1 MTDPGERPTRP
12 ARSRRPDLWL
22 LRRSQVI
29 AGLAL
34 LAFLGLGGAF
44 VRLALAA
51 PAPKPAP
58 PSGRG
63 TIWSADGRV
72 LAGGPLGR
80 RRTPQGE
87 MAAPVVGFVGAS
99 TGLEGVERALDG
111 RLRRGEDVTLTLDTR
126 VQGAVEGI
134 LSAAVRRTSAQY
146 ATAAVLDARTGELR
160 ALASVPG
167 YDPAAWRTAPPERW
181 RNRAALDEY
190 EPGSVLK
197 ALTVAALLDAGLTTP
212 ETRYDTPMRRRVAGA
227 TIGDLVP
234 HPATLST
241 RQILRY
247 SSNVGMTRLVD
258 GVPAGLLRGA
268 FASYGLGQP
277 PRLGLPAGD
286 GLLRDAADWSEL
298 SQATMA
304 FGQGLTVTTLQLVAA
319 FNVLATDGR
328 YVAPRLLAAAPLQT
342 RPVLRPATAAR
353 MREVLHGVIDEGIRT
368 RAALPGY
375 HVGGKTGTAQVVVGS
390 RYSPDVFS
398 STFAGF
404 LPAARPRFTVAVM
417 VRGAQREFQGSQLA
431 APIFRDISGV
441 LFSLY
446 ALAPEAADAP
456 ETDTR

>member
-1 MTDPGERPTRP
+1 MTGPGDRP
-12 ARSRRPDLWL
+12 ARSRRPDARLI
-22 LRRSQVI
+22 RRSQVI

-34 LAFLGLGGAF
+34 PVFLGLGGAF
-44 VRLALAA
+44 FRLGLAA
-51 PAPKPAP
+51 PVPIDTP
-58 PSGRG
+58 PPGRG
-63 TIWSADGRV
+63 TLWSADGRI
-72 LAGGPLGR
+72 LAGGPLER
-80 RRTPQGE
+80 RRTPQDGL
-87 MAAPVVGFVGAS
+87 AAPVLGFVGVS
-99 TGLEGVERALDG
+99 GGLEGAERALDG
-111 RLRRGEDVTLTLDTR
+111 PLQRGEDVTLTLDTR
-126 VQGAVEGI
+126 VQGAVEDI
-134 LSAAVRRTSAQY
+134 LAEAVRRTSAQY
-146 ATAAVLDARTGELR
+146 ATAAVLDTQTGELR

-197 ALTVAALLDAGLTTP
+197 ALIVAALLDAGLTTS
-212 ETRYDTPMRRRVAGA
+212 ETRYDTPMRRQVAGA

-234 HPATLST
+234 HPDTLST
-241 RQILRY
+241 REILRY

-258 GVPAGLLRGA
+258 GVPAGLLRRA
-268 FASYGLGQP
+268 LANYGLGQP
-277 PRLGLPAGD
+277 PRIGVPAGD
-286 GLLRDAADWSEL
+286 GVLRDAADWSDL

-328 YVAPRLLAAAPLQT
+328 YVTPRLLAAAPLQT
-342 RPVLRPATAAR
+342 RPVLRPATAAQ

-368 RAALPGY
+368 KAALPGY
-375 HVGGKTGTAQVVVGS
+375 HVGGKTGTAQVVVGG

-446 ALAPEAADAP
+446 ALAPEGADVP
-456 ETDTR
+456 EGVRSEP

>member
-1 MTDPGERPTRP
+1 MTGPGEHPKRP
-12 ARSRRPDLWL
+12 ARFWRPDFRL
-22 LRRSQVI
+22 LRRAHVI

-44 VRLALAA
+44 VRLALAT
-51 PAPKPAP
+51 PTPKAAP
-58 PSGRG
+58 PAGRG

-87 MAAPVVGFVGAS
+87 LAAPVVGFVGAS
-99 TGLEGVERALDG
+99 AGLEGVERALDG
-111 RLRRGEDVTLTLDTR
+111 RLQQGEDVTLTLDTR
-126 VQGAVEGI
+126 VQGAVESI

-241 RQILRY
+241 REILRY
-247 SSNVGMTRLVD
+247 SSNVGMTRLVE

-268 FASYGLGQP
+268 LASSGLGQR

-286 GLLRDAADWSEL
+286 GVLPGAADWSEL

-368 RAALPGY
+368 KAALPGY
-375 HVGGKTGTAQVVVGS
+375 HVGGKTGTAQVAVGG
-390 RYSPDVFS
+390 RYSPNVFS

-404 LPAARPRFTVAVM
+404 LPADRPRFTVAVM

-446 ALAPEAADAP
+446 ALAPVGANVP
-456 ETDTR
+456 EVGVR

>member
-1 MTDPGERPTRP
+1 MTSPGELPTRP
-12 ARSRRPDLWL
+12 ARSRRPDARLI
-22 LRRSQVI
+22 RRSQVI

-34 LAFLGLGGAF
+34 LVFLGLGGAF
-44 VRLALAA
+44 FRLALGA
-51 PAPKPAP
+51 PIPKDTP
-58 PSGRG
+58 PPGRG
-63 TIWSADGRV
+63 TLWSADGRV

-87 MAAPVVGFVGAS
+87 LAAPVVGFVGAS
-99 TGLEGVERALDG
+99 GGLEGAERALDA
-111 RLRRGEDVTLTLDTR
+111 RLQRGEDITLTLDTR

-134 LSAAVRRTSAQY
+134 LEGAVRRTSAQY

-234 HPATLST
+234 HPKTLST
-241 RQILRY
+241 REILRY
-247 SSNVGMTRLVD
+247 SSNVGMTRLVE
-258 GVPAGLLRGA
+258 GVPAGVLRST
-268 FASYGLGQP
+268 FERSGLGQP

-286 GLLRDAADWSEL
+286 GVLRDAADWSEL

-328 YVAPRLLAAAPLQT
+328 YVAPRLLASAPLQT

-368 RAALPGY
+368 KAALPGY
-375 HVGGKTGTAQVVVGS
+375 HVGGKTGTAQVVVGG

-404 LPAARPRFTVAVM
+404 LPATRPRFTVAVM

-431 APIFRDISGV
+431 APIFRDISAV

-446 ALAPEAADAP
+446 ALAPEGGGVPGGVAP
-456 ETDTR
+456 